1 MGLRLALS
9 NKPRAKK
16 QSFYLVLSPLRL
28 RSVSARPT
36 QNKGKTM
43 KNPSPMKKCRSY
55 FDDIKVSRV
64 FPCFFLA
71 AFEAGGHRPQPHG
84 LKASASRKGRRLAF
98 KTGGVPLGF
107 KRSKM
112 FFMVFIIIRAFC
124 KTPLLA
130 AKEE

>member
-1 MGLRLALS
+1 MKNSLSCVGLRLALS

-71 AFEAGGHRPQPHG
+71 AFEAGGHRPQPQG
-84 LKASASRKGRRLAF
+84 LRASKSRKALMLGVKA
-98 KTGGVPLGF
+98 GGVSLRASNEASGF
-107 KRSKM
+107 
-112 FFMVFIIIRAFC
+112 
-124 KTPLLA
+124 
-130 AKEE
+130 